1 MSKER
6 ALRRA
11 AREADREKREAERA
25 RAEAAA
31 AKRRQLRDRL
41 TGWLPRR
48 KVWSKSSGLLA
59 AKRRRRLGL
68 LAFGFFVVQL
78 MTWIVTPVWGLRVA
92 VLIVSL
98 FALPVAAV
106 LASST

>member
-6 ALRRA
+6 AIRRA
-11 AREADREKREAERA
+11 SREADRQKREAQRD
-25 RAEAAA
+25 RIEAAA
-31 AKRRQLRDRL
+31 ARRRELRDRL
-41 TGWLPRR
+41 TGWIPRPKLWGR
-48 KVWSKSSGLLA
+48 STGLLA

-68 LAFGFFVVQL
+68 LTFGFFVIQL
-78 MTWIVTPVWGLRVA
+78 MTWIVTPAWGVRVA

-106 LASST
+106 LAS